1 MKASTADVFVKFDA
15 YNEDGTIKEC
25 SKLKYVTEA
34 ISNGSNVKIISFNE
48 FLGML
53 GITKE
58 SLDNMPMVSFDCL
71 YREDAVI
78 KDRKTLS
85 IINNKKQKIEKVK
98 NNEDVVTLG
107 DTFKDFF
114 ASLKIDDNK

>member
-1 MKASTADVFVKFDA
+1 MKASTADIFVKYDA

-34 ISNGSNVKIISFNE
+34 INNGSNVKIILFNE
-48 FLGML
+48 FLEIL
-53 GITKE
+53 GIAEE

-85 IINNKKQKIEKVK
+85 VTNNKKQKIDKVK
-98 NNEDVVTLG
+98 VDGDVVTLG